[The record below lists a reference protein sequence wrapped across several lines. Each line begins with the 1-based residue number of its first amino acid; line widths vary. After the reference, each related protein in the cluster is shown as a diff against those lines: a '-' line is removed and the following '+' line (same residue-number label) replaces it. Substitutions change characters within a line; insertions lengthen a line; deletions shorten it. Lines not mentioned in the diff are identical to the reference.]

1 MLRLDRV
8 TKRYGV
14 GVFGGTTFTAVR
26 DVSFEVAPGEV
37 VSLIGE
43 SGSGKST
50 IGKMI
55 LKLIPVSEGTI
66 TLDGTDIREFSRGRR
81 KEYYRNVQGVFQD
94 PFSCYNPV
102 FKADRVL
109 RMIKEE
115 YFPRVGRAEWDERVA
130 AALERFGLAGLA
142 DRPAHLLSGGEK
154 QLLAIAS
161 VTVLEPACIVF
172 DEPTTALD
180 LRNRRRTWAVVA
192 SLPQQAVV
200 VTHDLEAITGFDR
213 ALLFDG
219 GRIVFDGPPAAAVEE
234 YLALL
239 DEPL

>member
-1 MLRLDRV
+1 V
-8 TKRYGV
+8 IE
-14 GVFGGTTFTAVR
+14 VR
-26 DVSFEVAPGEV
+26 DVEVQFDGHPVLRDVDVTLTERRIAV
-37 VSLIGE
+37 IGAN
-43 SGSGKST
+43 GSGKST
-50 IGKMI
+50 FARLLNG
-55 LKLIPVSEGTI
+55 LLLPTTGTV
-66 TLDGTDIREFSRGRR
+66 TVDGFDTREHGREVR
-81 KEYYRNVQGVFQD
+81 KRVGFVFQD
-94 PFSCYNPV
+94 PDLQIVMPTVAEDVAFGLKHQGVP
-102 FKADRVL
+102 KAE
-109 RMIKEE
+109 I
-115 YFPRVGRAEWDERVA
+115 AERVA